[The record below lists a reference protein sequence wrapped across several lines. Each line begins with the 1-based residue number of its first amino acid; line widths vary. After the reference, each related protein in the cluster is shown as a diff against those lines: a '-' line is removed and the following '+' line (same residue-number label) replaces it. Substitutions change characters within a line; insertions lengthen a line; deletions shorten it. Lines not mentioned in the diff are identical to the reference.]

1 MLVSNRG
8 GFLKFVTQQE
18 INAFYVVFF
27 EPIKIRTVEVTQN
40 DLLHLIFLNDIYVV
54 FKKLTGV
61 GLKMV
66 IPFFMIFI
74 QVANFE
80 HLNFQLLLNKIT
92 CMGHYFILLPLLT
105 LNKLQILLQ

>member
-18 INAFYVVFF
+18 IIAFYFAFF

-40 DLLHLIFLNDIYVV
+40 DLLHLIFLNDIYLAS
-54 FKKLTGV
+54 KKLTGI

-66 IPFFMIFI
+66 IPFFVISI
-74 QVANFE
+74 QVANFV

-92 CMGHYFILLPLLT
+92 YMGHYFILLPLLT
-105 LNKLQILLQ
+105 F